1 MFQFGWYLMRI
12 PLTLVFFEL
21 ILLVITLSAASDFAL
36 LPSLFM
42 PFLSPPLFLSLLE
55 RVQWSAANKSVFVF
69 YAFVCLHVSD
79 CSNPVPPPAHRSDS
93 ITGIWVNALY
103 ALRCRSKGPQRAGL
117 RPQNWR
123 KQQQQQQATSPLG
136 FDLWMCR
143 WIAGPCGPANLL
155 FFAPSPAPLVACTD
169 GVCS

>member
-1 MFQFGWYLMRI
+1 MVFNAY
-12 PLTLVFFEL
+12 PLNFSFFRTYSTCYYFIRCQRFCFTPFTFYGL
-21 ILLVITLSAASDFAL
+21 SFSSSLSLSPWARAMKCSKQKRFCILRFCLSAREWLLLTQSPL
-36 LPSLFM
+36 LPL
-42 PFLSPPLFLSLLE
+42 
-55 RVQWSAANKSVFVF
+55 
-69 YAFVCLHVSD
+69 
-79 CSNPVPPPAHRSDS
+79 AHRSDS

-143 WIAGPCGPANLL
+143 WIAGALW
-155 FFAPSPAPLVACTD
+155 PS
-169 GVCS
+169 

>member
-1 MFQFGWYLMRI
+1 MFQFGWYFNAY
-12 PLTLVFFEL
+12 PLNFSFFSNL
-21 ILLVITLSAASDFAL
+21 FYLLLLYPLPAILLYSLHFLCPFFLLLSFSLSLSACNEVQQTKAFLYSTLLFVCTWVTAPTRSPL
-36 LPSLFM
+36 LPL
-42 PFLSPPLFLSLLE
+42 
-55 RVQWSAANKSVFVF
+55 
-69 YAFVCLHVSD
+69 
-79 CSNPVPPPAHRSDS
+79 AHRSDS

-143 WIAGPCGPANLL
+143 WIAGALW
-155 FFAPSPAPLVACTD
+155 PS
-169 GVCS
+169 

>member
-21 ILLVITLSAASDFAL
+21 ILLVITLSAANDFAL

-42 PFLSPPLFLSLLE
+42 PFLSPLFLSLLE

-79 CSNPVPPPAHRSDS
+79 CSNPAPPLAS
-93 ITGIWVNALY
+93 
-103 ALRCRSKGPQRAGL
+103 
-117 RPQNWR
+117 
-123 KQQQQQQATSPLG
+123 
-136 FDLWMCR
+136 
-143 WIAGPCGPANLL
+143 
-155 FFAPSPAPLVACTD
+155 
-169 GVCS
+169 CS

>member
-1 MFQFGWYLMRI
+1 MFQFGWYFNAYHLNF
-12 PLTLVFFEL
+12 VFFEL
-21 ILLVITLSAASDFAL
+21 ILLVITLSASSDFAL

-79 CSNPVPPPAHRSDS
+79 CSNPVLPPPPCWSLPHRSDS

-143 WIAGPCGPANLL
+143 WIAGALW
-155 FFAPSPAPLVACTD
+155 PS
-169 GVCS
+169 